1 MDYWWFV
8 ISEEKSILPALWL
21 VIYVLFILYC
31 IWYTA
36 YFMHY
41 RNFYTFGQVI
51 EDCPADGQ
59 YESLRDP
66 TVF

>member
-1 MDYWWFV
+1 
-8 ISEEKSILPALWL
+8 
-21 VIYVLFILYC
+21 
-31 IWYTA
+31 
-36 YFMHY
+36 MHY